1 MNTEEAYRALIE
13 AIAAY
18 VMAVAHDAA
27 SGTTKDSV
35 GAKEDMIAAIRAY
48 GAARELKGHVDACE
62 STEGD
67 RMVDGKYHIVHC
79 GAGWYCGDAREIEEL
94 GK

>member
-48 GAARELKGHVDACE
+48 GAARALAAHVDACE
-62 STEGD
+62 HPPIRPT
-67 RMVDGKYHIVHC
+67 C
-79 GAGWYCGDAREIEEL
+79 GQEDAYCDVARKIREAR
-94 GK
+94 